1 MQKRANKNNQFYFP
15 LYTGHES
22 DEMLSSMSM
31 TVERMA
37 IAAVSTRRRLWPN
50 PTGTAPAL
58 ISDSNSSDVKS
69 AQDQQLPFI
78 TSIVI
83 KTFLR

>member
-1 MQKRANKNNQFYFP
+1 
-15 LYTGHES
+15 
-22 DEMLSSMSM
+22 
-31 TVERMA
+31 MA
-37 IAAVSTRRRLWPN
+37 IAAVSTRSRLWPN

-69 AQDQQLPFI
+69 AQDQQLQFF

-83 KTFLR
+83 KTFLM